1 VVEDGFAAVLRHP
14 AQRCVEPLG
23 LVGPIV
29 DEMRLALR
37 GCRQG
42 DGALLRE
49 PSRLGSRVLVGPDNR
64 QKAIGVK
71 AIHCVVSV
79 LPAGTP
85 NAINGVP
92 CPFSSVL
99 HSCVPSYCYLQGQLP
114 YRSVSLAF
122 FASWREKRSWR
133 SGGAQRRA
141 PKRDGS
147 RLGSPTLRTTTF
159 VQQLKRQNA
168 PRARNSLFLWAQELA
183 RRSSLVRAQNSGTT
197 RATRPTGRGTLRSG
211 ADPAID
217 DL

>member
-1 VVEDGFAAVLRHP
+1 MRRRTDFTTDRSQVLTQGRRESPRGRRRICSRSLSPSGAPCRAAGSGR
-14 AQRCVEPLG
+14 A
-23 LVGPIV
+23 IV

-159 VQQLKRQNA
+159 VQQLKR
-168 PRARNSLFLWAQELA
+168 
-183 RRSSLVRAQNSGTT
+183 
-197 RATRPTGRGTLRSG
+197 
-211 ADPAID
+211 
-217 DL
+217 